1 MRCAHVRESLPRYRD
16 EELPRSVVRHL
27 KGCESCRLELHRYEL
42 LSSRLAE
49 LETLTIAPPLDLKQA
64 LVAIPALGVSAVF
77 RRRSRGVAAHV
88 ARNRGVYLGGA
99 ALALTG
105 AALAWRGR
113 SRLAAA

>member
-49 LETLTIAPPLDLKQA
+49 LVTLTIAPPLDLKQA
-64 LVAIPALGVSAVF
+64 LVAIPALGVS
-77 RRRSRGVAAHV
+77 AAHV